1 MDRQAAV
8 TWSHQMGLNPFIH
21 KTDSLKTQCFHDTLP
36 ISLSLSLPSRK
47 MLSWCFKKST
57 LTLEVIV
64 HKPRDLVLWSI
75 CQNVKLYRFHP
86 CSFGAPWET
95 TLLRSTSKGSQK
107 KVPIPRVIPKNSPT
121 VQWIASKLSRSYSL
135 PSKIQQQQSEPT
147 IVTGSPSLPSGHP
160 PIISCHCHIYPQPRA
175 MTALATRRHYQRFSF
190 SNCHLVPSSSS
201 SSSSS
206 SPLSILSSCFAI
218 FHTNH
223 ETVTNWSSRPKTYQ
237 YFATCS

>member
-21 KTDSLKTQCFHDTLP
+21 KTDSLKTLCFHDTLP
-36 ISLSLSLPSRK
+36 ISLSLSLPSSK

-160 PIISCHCHIYPQPRA
+160 PIISCHCHIYPS
-175 MTALATRRHYQRFSF
+175 TTTCHDCFGYQA
-190 SNCHLVPSSSS
+190 
-201 SSSSS
+201 
-206 SPLSILSSCFAI
+206 PLSTFFFFKLSFGAI
-218 FHTNH
+218 IIIIIIIIIITIVNIVIMFCNI
-223 ETVTNWSSRPKTYQ
+223 SY
-237 YFATCS
+237 

>member
-21 KTDSLKTQCFHDTLP
+21 KTDSLKTLCFHHTLP
-36 ISLSLSLPSRK
+36 ISLSLSLPSSK

-147 IVTGSPSLPSGHP
+147 IVTGSPSLWSP
-160 PIISCHCHIYPQPRA
+160 A
-175 MTALATRRHYQRFSF
+175 HYF
-190 SNCHLVPSSSS
+190 V
-201 SSSSS
+201 
-206 SPLSILSSCFAI
+206 PLSYLSTTTCHDCFGYQAPLSTFFFFKLSFGAI
-218 FHTNH
+218 IIIIIIIITIVNIVIMFCNI
-223 ETVTNWSSRPKTYQ
+223 SY
-237 YFATCS
+237 